1 MPIISRDAIKVINW
15 CNSGRKGVSKLSRNA
30 TGGGEGGMAM
40 SPRDVIKVIKE
51 CYSIYLMLLKMGE
64 REGRK
69 GGDNV
74 IKGCQQR

>member
-51 CYSIYLMLLKMGE
+51 CYSWWEKMGE